1 MQNIKIGIIGIGN
14 LGKSINKTF
23 VGNGFHKSI
32 YLSDNDKNNNYVIN
46 NSDILILSIK
56 PSNMKRVLGQI
67 ERFGDQNKLIISS
80 VAGIENDFIENYLN
94 SDYYPIIRIMPNISI
109 ETGKGVI
116 PYFINDHVNST
127 HIFQLNELF
136 KPNFVIECDDEK
148 LIDTTTLLNGSM
160 PAILSY
166 LSDIFIQLGIEKDI
180 PEDLSKKLLLDSLL
194 GTGELLK
201 TKSTQEIIKE
211 VCSPNGVT
219 EQVLRSMSDLS
230 IDKDIKNSISYGID
244 YIDTLKKKLD

>member
-32 YLSDNDKNNNYVIN
+32 CLSDNDKNNNYVIN

-180 PEDLSKKLLLDSLL
+180 PDDLSRKLLIESLL

-219 EQVLRSMSDLS
+219 EQVLRSMSDTS
-230 IDKDIKNSISYGID
+230 IDKCIKNSISYGID

>member
-1 MQNIKIGIIGIGN
+1 M
-14 LGKSINKTF
+14 
-23 VGNGFHKSI
+23 
-32 YLSDNDKNNNYVIN
+32 
-46 NSDILILSIK
+46 
-56 PSNMKRVLGQI
+56 
-67 ERFGDQNKLIISS
+67 
-80 VAGIENDFIENYLN
+80 
-94 SDYYPIIRIMPNISI
+94 
-109 ETGKGVI
+109 
-116 PYFINDHVNST
+116 
-127 HIFQLNELF
+127 NELF
-136 KPNFVIECDDEK
+136 KPNFIIECDDEK

-180 PEDLSKKLLLDSLL
+180 PDDLSRKLLIESLL

-219 EQVLRSMSDLS
+219 EQVLRSMSDTS
-230 IDKDIKNSISYGID
+230 IDKCIKNSISYGID

>member
-1 MQNIKIGIIGIGN
+1 MQNVKIGIIGIGN
-14 LGKSINKTF
+14 LGKIINKTF
-23 VGNGFHKSI
+23 TCNGFHKSI
-32 YLSDNDKNNNYVIN
+32 FLSDNHKNNNYLIK
-46 NSDILILSIK
+46 NSHIIILSIK
-56 PSNMKRVLGQI
+56 PSNVKKVLGEI
-67 ERFGDQNKLIISS
+67 EKFGDQNKLIISC

-127 HIFQLNELF
+127 HVFQLNELF
-136 KPNFVIECDDEK
+136 KPNFIIECDDEK
-148 LIDTTTLLNGSM
+148 LINTTTLLNGSM

-180 PEDLSKKLLLDSLL
+180 PHDISTKLLIESLL

-201 TKSTQEIIKE
+201 TKSTQEIIKQ

-219 EQVLRSMSDLS
+219 EDVLKSMSALS
-230 IDKDIKNSISYGID
+230 IDKHIKNSISYGID
-244 YIDTLKKKLD
+244 YVDILDKKLD